1 MSIEFNSPL
10 GRLAFAEEHAL
21 NGNNP
26 KIIGISD
33 ETNPVKPK
41 VIEKIKESEMDV
53 YSTDKEEWD
62 QIAKLVDDQ
71 EALREKVESLRAKN
85 KESLLKI
92 NDKNREK
99 VEVLLSLKRKTKD
112 VEIGEMVFRISTLK
126 RKQSKELSL
135 ALLDKRKTSPNDLDL
150 TFELMNETLARVI
163 VEVSDLDTT
172 LGKFVSFKDFLGVE
186 DEKDIVLFIEEL
198 DEDVVDLLY
207 SEYLN
212 LKKDVSFETSEKT
225 VEEIKKL

>member
-33 ETNPVKPK
+33 ETNPAKSQSVQKN
-41 VIEKIKESEMDV
+41 KEIEMDAH
-53 YSTDKEEWD
+53 STDKEEWD

-71 EALREKVESLRAKN
+71 EALREKVENLRSKN
-85 KESLLKI
+85 QQNLLKI

-99 VEVLLSLKRKTKD
+99 VEVLLNLKRKTKD